1 MFDQIEKKKHENYDT
16 QSAQNRALFGW
27 LASFDSM
34 ASCKNFA
41 QKNNLPQT
49 YFNLRSNLRKSQN
62 PRDCYK
68 SFNYKEIC
76 AHKNESVLTENE
88 ASETCRRRQTDVL
101 NRREK
106 KTRSHW
112 IQ

>member
-1 MFDQIEKKKHENYDT
+1 MHKIEHCLVGWHHLT
-16 QSAQNRALFGW
+16 QW
-27 LASFDSM
+27 LHA
-34 ASCKNFA
+34 KILPK
-41 QKNNLPQT
+41 KNNLPQT

-106 KTRSHW
+106 KTRSH
-112 IQ
+112 